1 VQIVRQ
7 SGPNRR
13 KAAAHPKRLTRAAV
27 RSRLEQ
33 PARQITVPARREKEF
48 GSEGIVTDKPNSYG
62 ARDAKVSLHPY
73 TNARTI
79 EAEGPIVIERGKG
92 VYVYDDQG
100 KEYIEALAGLWSVG
114 VGFSEERLVAAATE
128 QLRKLPYYHNFMGRS
143 HPPSIEVAQRLVELS
158 PDRLKRV
165 FFSNS
170 GSEANDT
177 VVKLVWYYNNAIGR
191 PKKKKI
197 ISRIRAFHGVTVA
210 SASLTGLPLNHADF
224 DLPLPNILHTAN
236 PHHYRFAEADESEEE
251 FASRLAG
258 QLEAMILREG
268 PDTVAAFIGEPIMAA
283 GGVIVPPR
291 TYWRKIQAVCRKYD
305 MLVIADE
312 VITGFGR
319 TGNMFA
325 CETFGIDPDI
335 LVVSKQLTS
344 SYQPLA
350 AVLFSDQI
358 YQGVADNSAK
368 LGGFGH
374 GFTTGGHPV
383 ATAVALENLKIIE
396 ERDLVG
402 NVRRVGPRLQ
412 EGLRKFIDHP
422 IVGEV
427 RGVGLIA
434 AVEIVTDKKT
444 KASFNPPGSGG
455 TYLFN
460 RCIEH
465 GLLVRNSADA
475 VSFCPPMII
484 DAAQIDEI
492 LVRFGKAL
500 DDTQRWLQQG
510 AAKIEPIASRL
521 GQRR

>member
-1 VQIVRQ
+1 M
-7 SGPNRR
+7 SSN
-13 KAAAHPKRLTRAAV
+13 
-27 RSRLEQ
+27 
-33 PARQITVPARREKEF
+33 
-48 GSEGIVTDKPNSYG
+48 PNSYG

-73 TNARTI
+73 TNAR
-79 EAEGPIVIERGKG
+79 ELEKDGPLVIERGKG

-114 VGFSEERLVAAATE
+114 VGFSEERLVNAATE
-128 QLRKLPYYHNFMGRS
+128 QLRKLPYYHNFMHRS
-143 HPPSIEVAQRLVELS
+143 HPPSIEVAQRLVAMS
-158 PDRLKRV
+158 PERLQRV
-165 FFSNS
+165 FFCNS

-197 ISRIRAFHGVTVA
+197 ISRMRAFHGVTVM
-210 SASLTGLPLNHADF
+210 SASLTGLPANQVDF
-224 DLPLPNILHTAN
+224 DIPVPGILHTGC
-236 PHHYRFAEADESEEE
+236 PHYYRFGEPGESEEE
-251 FASRLAG
+251 FSSRLAG
-258 QLEAMILREG
+258 ELEALILREG
-268 PDTVAAFIGEPIMAA
+268 PDTVAAFIGEPVMGA
-283 GGVIVPPR
+283 GGVMVPPR
-291 TYWRKIQAVCRKYD
+291 TYWQKIQAVCRKYD
-305 MLVIADE
+305 LLVIADE

-325 CETFGIDPDI
+325 CETFGIDPDMM
-335 LVVSKQLTS
+335 VVSKQLTS

-350 AVLFSDQI
+350 AILISDQV

-368 LGGFGH
+368 YGSFGH

-412 EGLRKFIDHP
+412 EGLRKFADHP

-434 AVEIVTDKKT
+434 AVELVKDKKT
-444 KASFNPPGSGG
+444 KKSFDPPGSANG
-455 TYLFN
+455 YLFN
-460 RCIEH
+460 RAIEH
-465 GLLVRNSADA
+465 GLMVRNSGEAI
-475 VSFCPPMII
+475 SFCPPMII
-484 DAAQIDEI
+484 EPAQIDEI

-500 DDTQRWLQQG
+500 DDTYQWAIKNDPSL
-510 AAKIEPIASRL
+510 APKIAKAS
-521 GQRR
+521 